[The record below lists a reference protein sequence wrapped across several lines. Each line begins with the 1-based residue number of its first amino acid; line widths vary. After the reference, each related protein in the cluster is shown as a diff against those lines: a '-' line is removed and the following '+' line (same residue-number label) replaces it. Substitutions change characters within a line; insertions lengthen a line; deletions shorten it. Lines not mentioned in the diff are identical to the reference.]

1 MRRYIHIIFARKW
14 VVILSL
20 LTVFIGT
27 AVLTFT
33 TPPLYQATASIYV
46 EQKVEQQLFAPP
58 LLSGPDI
65 RIFLQTQLEL
75 ISSRTVAQRTLEELG
90 LARKAANPI
99 ELSKMIENLQGRI
112 IAGSRTGLQSEPSEA
127 GLGHSFIIFV
137 NVSDS
142 DPAQAVAL
150 VNTICQKYQEFFFE
164 VKGARNVKAY
174 NFLKGH
180 LEVIEGDMR
189 QTDQKLRDFELQQG
203 KTLLELVNMQKG
215 TVALYSDF
223 AAFLGEYNR
232 QLVELN
238 TIRSRMEEMEKILAQ
253 AEVRDIPSGAIG
265 QEKPV
270 VFIQQKIITLE
281 AELARLQSQ
290 FTEEYIPISHLKDE
304 KFSLEAVREET
315 MRGHM
320 RELLLQ
326 TRMNL
331 AETRERV
338 ESLDAIN
345 RDYSLKLDRLVL
357 AKSEYTQLM
366 REQEAADKVYQRHI
380 EELENA
386 RLTMF
391 SDLSKVANV
400 YLLDEA
406 AQPIPRV
413 RPKPKVNMIL
423 AVIVGLL
430 LGIALAFLA
439 DSLDHSI
446 KSIEDVD
453 LHLGKPLLLSL
464 PVLSR
469 EMREYD

>member
-1 MRRYIHIIFARKW
+1 MRRYIHVIFARKW
-14 VVILSL
+14 IVIVSL
-20 LTVFIGT
+20 LTVFIAT
-27 AVLTFT
+27 ALLTFT

-58 LLSGPDI
+58 PLSGPDI

-75 ISSRTVAQRTLEELG
+75 ISSRTVAERTLEELG
-90 LARKAANPI
+90 LAKKASSPT
-99 ELSKMIENLQGRI
+99 ELSKMIEGLQKRI
-112 IAGSRTGLQSEPSEA
+112 IAGSRTGLQSKPSEA

-137 NVSDS
+137 SVNDS

-150 VNTICQKYQEFFFE
+150 VNTICRKYQEFFFE

-174 NFLKGH
+174 DFLKEH

-189 QTDQKLRDFELQQG
+189 LTDRKLRDFELQQG

-223 AAFLGEYNR
+223 AAFLEEYNR
-232 QLVELN
+232 RVVDLN
-238 TIRSRMEEMEKILAQ
+238 TVRARLEEVERLLAQ
-253 AEVRDIPSGAIG
+253 EEVRDIPSGAIG
-265 QEKPV
+265 REKPV
-270 VFIQQKIITLE
+270 VFIQEKIINLE
-281 AELARLQSQ
+281 TELARLRSQ
-290 FTEEYIPISHLKDE
+290 YTEDYVPISHLREE
-304 KFSLEAVREET
+304 KITLEAVREET
-315 MRGHM
+315 MRGHL
-320 RELLLQ
+320 REILLQ
-326 TRMNL
+326 ARMDL
-331 AETRERV
+331 AEAAERV
-338 ESLDAIN
+338 ESLAAIN
-345 RDYSLKLDRLVL
+345 REYSLKLDDLIR
-357 AKSEYTQLM
+357 AKSEYSQLM
-366 REQEAADKVYQRHI
+366 REQEAADRVYQRHI

-406 AQPIPRV
+406 AQPIPRI
-413 RPKPKVNMIL
+413 RPKTKINLIL

-430 LGIALAFLA
+430 LGISLAFLA
-439 DSLDHSI
+439 DFLDHSI
-446 KSIEDVD
+446 KSIEDVE
-453 LHLGKPLLLSL
+453 LYLGKPLLLSL

>member
-14 VVILSL
+14 VVIVSL
-20 LTVFIGT
+20 LTVFIAT

-46 EQKVEQQLFAPP
+46 EQKLEQQLFAPP

-90 LARKAANPI
+90 LAKKVNNPT
-99 ELSKMIENLQGRI
+99 EFSKMIENLQQRI

-137 NVSDS
+137 SVSDS

-174 NFLKGH
+174 DFLKGH

-189 QTDQKLRDFELQQG
+189 QTDQKLRDFELKQG

-238 TIRSRMEEMEKILAQ
+238 TVRSRIEEVEKILAQ
-253 AEVRDIPSGAIG
+253 AEVRDIPSGSIG
-265 QEKPV
+265 LEKPV

-281 AELARLQSQ
+281 TELARLQSQ
-290 FTEEYIPISHLKDE
+290 FTEDYIPISHLKDE
-304 KFSLEAVREET
+304 KSSLEAVREET

-326 TRMNL
+326 ARMDL
-331 AETRERV
+331 VETRERV

-345 RDYSLKLDRLVL
+345 QDYSLKLDNLVL

-380 EELENA
+380 EELENV

-406 AQPIPRV
+406 AQPIPRI

-446 KSIEDVD
+446 KSIEDVE